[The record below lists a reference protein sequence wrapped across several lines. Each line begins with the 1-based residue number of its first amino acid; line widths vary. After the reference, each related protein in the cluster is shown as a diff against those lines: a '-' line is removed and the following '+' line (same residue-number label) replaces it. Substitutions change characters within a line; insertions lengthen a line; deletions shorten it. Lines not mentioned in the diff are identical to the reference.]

1 MKKSTKVI
9 VAIGA
14 TALVGTTG
22 VVLYNKYNKKKSK
35 SGDSREEYH
44 DGLRR
49 RYLGSSSTTTT
60 VKDKKTQTQPQ
71 TEEKDEAE
79 PENFVQE
86 LYLDFRKRDDIDNEE
101 ITFSRDGSEYIH
113 VLQSNDGKY
122 MDVMLEIPPYTKGTK
137 WSGYN
142 IIDFIKSY
150 KDAMT
155 SANNDYLGM
164 APDPKT
170 SIDGWIAFVDKTRQ
184 KEEGETVAEFERFRK
199 EHFSPFGDP
208 ERGHD
213 GQVRFF
219 EKGCKNLD
227 KLSEIYDEDLDY
239 DLKDIKLFFT
249 IRYRIGDMALNL
261 KNASDLIRK
270 LYITTI
276 DDVEGRH
283 PFCFD
288 GIIFHGRDEEGDF
301 DLSCY
306 LDVEETDGKKVLVTK
321 RLVY

>member
-1 MKKSTKVI
+1 MKKSTKVL

-22 VVLYNKYNKKKSK
+22 VVLYNKYSKKKSK
-35 SGDSREEYH
+35 DGNSREEFH

-49 RYLGSSSTTTT
+49 RYLGNNSSTATTT
-60 VKDKKTQTQPQ
+60 VKKTQTQPQ
-71 TEEKDEAE
+71 PKEKEE
-79 PENFVQE
+79 ENVEDFVQE
-86 LYLDFRKRDDIDNEE
+86 LYLNFRKREDINNDE
-101 ITFSRDGSEYIH
+101 ITFSRDGHEYIH

-122 MDVMLEIPPYTKGTK
+122 MDVMLEIPPYTRGTK

-155 SANNDYLGM
+155 AANNDYLGM

-184 KEEGETVAEFERFRK
+184 EEEGETVVEFEKFRK
-199 EHFSPFGDP
+199 EHFGPFSDP

-227 KLSEIYDEDLDY
+227 KLSEIYNEDLDY

-261 KNASDLIRK
+261 KNASDLISK
-270 LYITTI
+270 LYFTTI
-276 DDVEGRH
+276 DEVDGRC
-283 PFCFD
+283 PFCFE

-306 LDVEETDGKKVLVTK
+306 LDVEETDGKKFLVTK